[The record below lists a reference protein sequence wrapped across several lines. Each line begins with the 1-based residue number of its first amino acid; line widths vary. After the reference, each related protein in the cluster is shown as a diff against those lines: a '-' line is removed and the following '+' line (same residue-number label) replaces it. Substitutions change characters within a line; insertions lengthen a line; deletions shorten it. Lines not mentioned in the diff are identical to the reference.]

1 MDYEPLSVAL
11 RFGFIALLYIF
22 LLWIA
27 RSSRADMNRL
37 MDGGGGAP
45 TGTGVHDL
53 DPHVGA
59 GEADPEGWLVVAAGG
74 GLQPGTR
81 FDAFGGVS
89 IGRSSEADIRIK
101 DRYASSIHARV
112 FPVAGGFILED
123 MRSTNGTTLNGR
135 RIEGEVVLEH
145 GDRIG
150 IGDTELVFEA
160 A

>member
-27 RSSRADMNRL
+27 RSSRSDMKRL
-37 MDGGGGAP
+37 MQSAGDFAGGRE
-45 TGTGVHDL
+45 L
-53 DPHVGA
+53 DQPL
-59 GEADPEGWLVVAAGG
+59 GEPDPEGWLVVARGG
-74 GLQPGTR
+74 GLEPGLR

-89 IGRSSEADIRIK
+89 IGRSSEADIRID

-112 FPVAGGFILED
+112 FPAAGGFILED
-123 MRSTNGTTLNGR
+123 MRSTNGTTLNGQL
-135 RIEGEVVLEH
+135 IEGEAALEH

-150 IGDTELVFEA
+150 IGDTELIFEA
-160 A
+160 G

>member
-27 RSSRADMNRL
+27 RSSRADMKRL
-37 MDGGGGAP
+37 VLGSGEVAGGREIDAQP
-45 TGTGVHDL
+45 VS
-53 DPHVGA
+53 
-59 GEADPEGWLVVAAGG
+59 ESDPEGWLVVTQGG
-74 GLQPGTR
+74 GLDPGLR

-89 IGRSSEADIRIK
+89 IGRSSEADICIE

-112 FPVAGGFILED
+112 FPAAGGFILED

-135 RIEGEVVLEH
+135 PVEGEVALEH
-145 GDRIG
+145 GDRIA
-150 IGDTELVFEA
+150 IGDTELIFEA
-160 A
+160 G